1 MFMHKY
7 YTAPRRSPE
16 LLRAREIPL
25 HLWFCWQEILVHSWD
40 PKIDSVTE
48 YIVNEFQ
55 EQNHVIVIHVVA
67 LSKPARKETPPTDQP
82 PQHDAKHHPRRHQT
96 TTRTKAP
103 KTKWLM
109 RHDTHDTSRQTRPKQ
124 QQKWLM
130 RHGDTLRNHDDN
142 MMIFVVW
149 RNHGGKRHRELK
161 HERKLG
167 PTHHLKSRW
176 DRVLEQGRT
185 ETVPTIRMED

>member
-1 MFMHKY
+1 MPS
-7 YTAPRRSPE
+7 TS
-16 LLRAREIPL
+16 EIPRTASGARDSL
-25 HLWFCWQEILVHSWD
+25 APVVMLARNFGAQITSQNWFCNRGHYQWIPRPESR
-40 PKIDSVTE
+40 
-48 YIVNEFQ
+48 Y
-55 EQNHVIVIHVVA
+55 VIHVVA

-109 RHDTHDTSRQTRPKQ
+109 RHDKHDTLRQTWPKQ
-124 QQKWLM
+124 QQRWLM

-161 HERKLG
+161 HERKLC